1 NNIPQTKFTEKT
13 VVKQESELGELSR
26 FGTDIT
32 QKAIDGKL
40 DPVIG
45 REEEISRI
53 IQILSRRTKNNPIL
67 IGEPGVGKSS
77 VVEGLALQIIN
88 GDVPD
93 LLKDKIVFSLD
104 LAGMLAG
111 TKYRGDFEERLKD
124 AINVVTNSG
133 KIILF
138 IDEIHNLVGAGATAD
153 GKMDAADILKPLLAR
168 GELQTIGATTL
179 DEYRKY
185 IEKDSALE
193 RRFQPVKV
201 NEPTMAQ
208 SVEILKGLKD
218 KYEAH
223 HQVVITDSAIEAA
236 VKLSNRYI
244 TDRFLPDKA
253 IDLIDEAASRAKLD
267 AFTTPKELKDM
278 EEKLKNLQTEMY
290 EASAHQEFVRAEQ
303 ARTQTEKLNREIKVF
318 KDKLLNNRANYTASI
333 GEEEIAQIV
342 SKWTG
347 IPVTR
352 LSESES
358 ERLLGLEA
366 TLGKRVVGQ
375 TEAVSAVARAIRRA
389 RAGLKDPKR
398 PIGSFI
404 FVGPTGV
411 GKTELTKALAEAVF
425 GDENLLIRL
434 DMSEYMEKHSASK
447 LIGAPPG
454 YVGFDESGQL
464 TEKVRRKPYSV
475 VLFDEVEKAHPD
487 VFNLLLQILDDGRLT
502 DSKGR
507 VVDFKNTIIIMTSN
521 VGADFTKGV
530 KKIGFENQNVSA
542 YDEMKEKML
551 AALKDH
557 FKPEFLNRVDD
568 IIVFNNLTKD
578 ELNHIAEIL
587 TADLS
592 KRLSGQ
598 VNLSFTKDAIDFLSS
613 KGYDKEYG
621 ARPLKRAIQRLVE
634 DKLSEKILDGNLIK
648 GDQIT
653 VSIENGKLVFIK
665 K

>member
-1 NNIPQTKFTEKT
+1 
-13 VVKQESELGELSR
+13 
-26 FGTDIT
+26 
-32 QKAIDGKL
+32 
-40 DPVIG
+40 
-45 REEEISRI
+45 
-53 IQILSRRTKNNPIL
+53 
-67 IGEPGVGKSS
+67 
-77 VVEGLALQIIN
+77 
-88 GDVPD
+88 
-93 LLKDKIVFSLD
+93 VFSLD

-124 AINVVTNSG
+124 AINVVTGSG

-138 IDEIHNLVGAGATAD
+138 IDEIHNLVGAGATSD

-193 RRFQPVKV
+193 RRFQPVMV
-201 NEPTMAQ
+201 NEPTAAQ
-208 SVEILKGLKD
+208 SIEILKGLKD

-223 HQVVITDSAIEAA
+223 HQIVITDSAIEAA
-236 VKLSNRYI
+236 VNFSSRYI

-253 IDLIDEAASRAKLD
+253 IDLIDEAASRAKLNV
-267 AFTTPKELKDM
+267 FTTPKELKEM
-278 EEKLKNLQTEMY
+278 EEKLSNLQTEMH

-303 ARTQTEKLNREIKVF
+303 SRMQAEKLNRQIKEY
-318 KDKLLNNRANYTASI
+318 KEKLLSNRANHTASI

-358 ERLLGLEA
+358 ERLLGLET

-425 GDENLLIRL
+425 GDESLLIRL

-521 VGADFTKGV
+521 IGADFTKGI
-530 KKIGFENQNVSA
+530 KKIGFENQNVSQ

-551 AALKDH
+551 AALKEH

-568 IIVFNNLTKD
+568 IIVFNNLTKE
-578 ELNHIAEIL
+578 ELNQIAGIL
-587 TADLS
+587 TADLA

-598 VNLSFTKDAIDFLSS
+598 VRLSFTKDAIDFLSS

-648 GDQIT
+648 GDEIL
-653 VSIENGKLVFIK
+653 VSMENGKLVFIK

>member
-1 NNIPQTKFTEKT
+1 
-13 VVKQESELGELSR
+13 
-26 FGTDIT
+26 
-32 QKAIDGKL
+32 
-40 DPVIG
+40 
-45 REEEISRI
+45 
-53 IQILSRRTKNNPIL
+53 
-67 IGEPGVGKSS
+67 
-77 VVEGLALQIIN
+77 
-88 GDVPD
+88 
-93 LLKDKIVFSLD
+93 
-104 LAGMLAG
+104 
-111 TKYRGDFEERLKD
+111 
-124 AINVVTNSG
+124 
-133 KIILF
+133 
-138 IDEIHNLVGAGATAD
+138 
-153 GKMDAADILKPLLAR
+153 
-168 GELQTIGATTL
+168 
-179 DEYRKY
+179 
-185 IEKDSALE
+185 
-193 RRFQPVKV
+193 
-201 NEPTMAQ
+201 
-208 SVEILKGLKD
+208 
-218 KYEAH
+218 
-223 HQVVITDSAIEAA
+223 
-236 VKLSNRYI
+236 
-244 TDRFLPDKA
+244 
-253 IDLIDEAASRAKLD
+253 
-267 AFTTPKELKDM
+267 
-278 EEKLKNLQTEMY
+278 KNLQTEMY

-303 ARTQTEKLNREIKVF
+303 ARTQTEKLNREIKAF

-521 VGADFTKGV
+521 IGADYTKGV
-530 KKIGFENQNVSA
+530 KKIGFENQNISA

-551 AALKDH
+551 AALKEH

>member
-1 NNIPQTKFTEKT
+1 
-13 VVKQESELGELSR
+13 
-26 FGTDIT
+26 
-32 QKAIDGKL
+32 
-40 DPVIG
+40 
-45 REEEISRI
+45 
-53 IQILSRRTKNNPIL
+53 
-67 IGEPGVGKSS
+67 
-77 VVEGLALQIIN
+77 
-88 GDVPD
+88 
-93 LLKDKIVFSLD
+93 
-104 LAGMLAG
+104 MLAG

-124 AINVVTNSG
+124 AINVVTGSG

-138 IDEIHNLVGAGATAD
+138 IDEIHNLVGAGATSD

-193 RRFQPVKV
+193 RRFQPVMV
-201 NEPTMAQ
+201 NEPTAAQ
-208 SVEILKGLKD
+208 SIEILKGLKD

-223 HQVVITDSAIEAA
+223 HQIVITDSAIEAA
-236 VKLSNRYI
+236 VNFSSRYI

-253 IDLIDEAASRAKLD
+253 IDLIDEAASRAKLNV
-267 AFTTPKELKDM
+267 FTTPKELKEM
-278 EEKLKNLQTEMY
+278 EEKLSNLQTEMH

-303 ARTQTEKLNREIKVF
+303 SRMQAEKLNRQIKEY
-318 KDKLLNNRANYTASI
+318 KEKLLSNRANHTASI

-358 ERLLGLEA
+358 ERLLGLET

-425 GDENLLIRL
+425 GDESLLIRL

-521 VGADFTKGV
+521 IGADFTKGI
-530 KKIGFENQNVSA
+530 KKIGFENQNVSQ

-551 AALKDH
+551 AALKEH

-568 IIVFNNLTKD
+568 IIVFNNLTKE
-578 ELNHIAEIL
+578 ELNQIAGIL
-587 TADLS
+587 TADLA

-598 VNLSFTKDAIDFLSS
+598 VRLSFTKDAIDFLSS

-648 GDQIT
+648 GDEIL
-653 VSIENGKLVFIK
+653 VSMENGKLVFIK